1 MKSRYIFKKQATTI
15 VSSGRR
21 IRDYLMYLKG
31 VGQVNFSVPNGFTEA
46 KFFAPLYQTA
56 RYMKYEKDGS
66 EREYEKDFPCGHL
79 LHFAN
84 NNIWITT
91 RKWSIFA

>member
-21 IRDYLMYLKG
+21 VRDYLMYLKG
-31 VGQVNFSVPNGFTEA
+31 VGQVNLSIPNGFTEA

-66 EREYEKDFPCGHL
+66 EREYEIDFPCRSEERRVGKECRSRCSPYH
-79 LHFAN
+79 
-84 NNIWITT
+84 
-91 RKWSIFA
+91 